1 MKTLIVYYSYEGS
14 CALVAE
20 TLKELLNADIFEIK
34 TEDEK
39 KRGGLA
45 KFVWGGRQVLTHSKP
60 ALKPYVFDSDPWDL
74 IILGTPVW
82 AGSPAP
88 AMASFLDKTKIS
100 GKRIALFACH
110 AGGIGK
116 ALEKLKALLPLNT
129 IAGEIGIVN
138 PRRQGKQELKVKLEA
153 WVKELAG
160 SGHKGATIRP

>member
-1 MKTLIVYYSYEGS
+1 MKTLIVYYSYEGN

-20 TLKELLNADIFEIK
+20 TLKELLDADIFEIK

-45 KFVWGGRQVLTHSKP
+45 KFAWGGRQVFTHSKP
-60 ALKPYVFDSDPWDL
+60 ALKPYVFDAGPWDL

-110 AGGIGK
+110 AGGMGK
-116 ALEKLKALLPLNT
+116 ALDKFRALLPLNI
-129 IAGEIGIVN
+129 IAGEIGIAN
-138 PRRQGKQELKVKLEA
+138 PLRQGKEALKVKLGG
-153 WVKELAG
+153 WVKGLAG
-160 SGHKGATIRP
+160 PASP

>member
-1 MKTLIVYYSYEGS
+1 MKTLIVYYSYEGN

-20 TLKELLNADIFEIK
+20 TLKELLNADILEIK

-60 ALKPYVFDSDPWDL
+60 ALKPYAFDAGLWDL
-74 IILGTPVW
+74 VILGTPVW

-110 AGGIGK
+110 AGGMGR
-116 ALEKLKALLPLNT
+116 ALDKFKALLPLNI
-129 IAGEIGIVN
+129 IAGEIGIAN
-138 PRRQGKQELKVKLEA
+138 PLRQGKQALKVKLGD

-160 SGHKGATIRP
+160 TASI